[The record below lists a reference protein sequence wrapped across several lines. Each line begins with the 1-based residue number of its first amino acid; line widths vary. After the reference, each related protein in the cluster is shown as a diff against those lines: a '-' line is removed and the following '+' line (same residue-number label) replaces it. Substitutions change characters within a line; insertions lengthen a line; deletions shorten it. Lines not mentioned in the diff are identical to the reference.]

1 MEETKLKKIGSV
13 IESATNSVL
22 VRIDNDAAFETN
34 KSEIQIGKYLQ
45 VKDGNH
51 DYVICAIQNIKANEN
66 DQYIINTQPIGLFAD
81 NEFKQGSS
89 SLPSPTELAYIID
102 DSVMNVIFSKDS
114 DFSFEFGTLIQNQN
128 IKLHINGD
136 KFFSKHVGIVGS
148 TGSGKSCT
156 VAKII
161 QDVVG
166 INNGKNVNKELQKN
180 SHIILFD
187 IHSEYKSA
195 FSIES
200 DEKFNL
206 NVLDVDELKLPYWLM
221 NSEELESLFIES
233 NEQNSH
239 NQVSQ
244 FKKAVILNKEKHN
257 PTLKKITYDTPVYFS
272 IEEVYNYIFNM
283 NNEVINKIEN
293 EEQKPKLSDGTL
305 VDDTN
310 SYFDKIFNF
319 ITASTAKATKA
330 SNGPFNGEFNRFL
343 SRLDTKINDKRL
355 SFLLQPIKS
364 DKSLYQTN
372 DFDIILK
379 QFLGYID
386 KSNITIIDLSGI
398 PFEVLSI
405 TVSLI
410 SRLVFDFAFHYSK
423 LKHQIQSTNDIPFM
437 IVCEE
442 AHNYIPKSGGV
453 EYRAS
458 KKSIERIA
466 KEGRKYGLSLMVV
479 SQRPSEVSDTIF
491 SQCNNFVAL
500 RLTNITDQNYIKNL
514 LPNNADSIT
523 DILPTLSAGECLIV
537 GDSAPIPAIIKME
550 LPNPEPKSESIKFHK
565 KWTEDWKEVSFDDV
579 IKRWKKE

>member
-1 MEETKLKKIGSV
+1 
-13 IESATNSVL
+13 
-22 VRIDNDAAFETN
+22 
-34 KSEIQIGKYLQ
+34 
-45 VKDGNH
+45 
-51 DYVICAIQNIKANEN
+51 
-66 DQYIINTQPIGLFAD
+66 
-81 NEFKQGSS
+81 
-89 SLPSPTELAYIID
+89 
-102 DSVMNVIFSKDS
+102 MNLIFSKDS
-114 DFSFEFGTLIQNQN
+114 DFSFELGTLIQNQK

-136 KFFSKHVGIVGS
+136 KFFSKHIGIVGS
-148 TGSGKSCT
+148 TGSGKSCA

-166 INNGKNVNKELQKN
+166 LKDAKNVNKGQQKN
-180 SHIILFD
+180 SHVILFD

-257 PTLKKITYDTPVYFS
+257 STLKKITYDTPVYFS

-310 SYFDKIFNF
+310 SYFDKILNF
-319 ITASTAKATKA
+319 FTASTAKATKA
-330 SNGPFNGEFNRFL
+330 SNGPFTGEFNRFL
-343 SRLDTKINDKRL
+343 SRLDTKIKDKRL
-355 SFLLQPIKS
+355 SFLLQPIKP
-364 DKSLYQTN
+364 DNSLYQTD

-423 LKHQIQSTNDIPFM
+423 LKHQTQSNNDIPFM

-442 AHNYIPKSGGV
+442 AHNYIPKSGGA
-453 EYRAS
+453 EYKAS

-500 RLTNITDQNYIKNL
+500 RLTNITDQSYIKNL
-514 LPNNADSIT
+514 LPNNANSIT

-537 GDSAPIPAIIKME
+537 GDSTPMPAIVKME
-550 LPNPEPKSESIKFHK
+550 MPNPEPKSESIKFHK
-565 KWTEDWKEVSFDDV
+565 EWTEEWKEVSFNDV

>member
-1 MEETKLKKIGSV
+1 MSETKLKKIGAV

-22 VRIDNDAAFETN
+22 VRIDDDAAFETN
-34 KSEIQIGKYLQ
+34 KSDIQVGKYLQ

-51 DYVICAIQNIKANEN
+51 NYVICAIQNIKVNEN

-81 NEFKQGSS
+81 KKFKQGSS

-114 DFSFEFGTLIQNQN
+114 DFSFELGTLIQNQK

-166 INNGKNVNKELQKN
+166 INQGKNVNKEQKKN

-187 IHSEYKSA
+187 IHSEYKAA
-195 FSIES
+195 FSIEPE
-200 DEKFNL
+200 EKFNL

-244 FKKAVILNKEKHN
+244 FKKAVILNKEKYN
-257 PTLKKITYDTPVYFS
+257 PTLKKLTYDTPVYFS
-272 IEEVYNYIFNM
+272 IEEVYNFIFNM

-305 VDDTN
+305 VDDTIL
-310 SYFDKIFNF
+310 YFDKILDF
-319 ITASTAKATKA
+319 ITATTAKATKA

-355 SFLLQPIKS
+355 SFLLQPIKP

-379 QFLGYID
+379 QFLGYLD

-398 PFEVLSI
+398 PFEVLS
-405 TVSLI
+405 TQLSHL
-410 SRLVFDFAFHYSK
+410 
-423 LKHQIQSTNDIPFM
+423 NP
-437 IVCEE
+437 
-442 AHNYIPKSGGV
+442 N
-453 EYRAS
+453 
-458 KKSIERIA
+458 
-466 KEGRKYGLSLMVV
+466 GLN
-479 SQRPSEVSDTIF
+479 T
-491 SQCNNFVAL
+491 
-500 RLTNITDQNYIKNL
+500 
-514 LPNNADSIT
+514 
-523 DILPTLSAGECLIV
+523 
-537 GDSAPIPAIIKME
+537 ME
-550 LPNPEPKSESIKFHK
+550 L
-565 KWTEDWKEVSFDDV
+565 
-579 IKRWKKE
+579 